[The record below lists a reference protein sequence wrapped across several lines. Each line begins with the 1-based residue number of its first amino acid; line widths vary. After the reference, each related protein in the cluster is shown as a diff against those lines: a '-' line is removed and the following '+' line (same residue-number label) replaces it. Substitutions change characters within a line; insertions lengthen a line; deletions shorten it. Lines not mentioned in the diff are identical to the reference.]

1 MENLIDKKKNL
12 TEKEAFTLAL
22 QHHQKNN
29 LKVAENLYREILKI
43 NPNHAPANN
52 NLGAALNELG
62 EHQKAIDCYEKA
74 IQINPNYVSAH
85 YNLGNIL
92 QESGELQKA
101 KSCYEKLLNLDP
113 NNKKGCSNYGILLLK
128 IAQHN
133 KGLAYIRK
141 SDGVIRFT
149 QKDVKII

>member
-1 MENLIDKKKNL
+1 MNEKKNL
-12 TEKEAFTLAL
+12 TIKETFALAV
-22 QHHQKNN
+22 QYHQQNN
-29 LKVAENLYREILKI
+29 LRVAVNLYKKILKI

-74 IQINPNYVSAH
+74 IQINPNYAEAH
-85 YNLGNIL
+85 NNLGNIL

-101 KSCYEKLLNLDP
+101 KSCYEKLLNFDP
-113 NNKKGCSNYGILLLK
+113 TNKKACSSYGNLLLK